1 MNKKIILSL
10 VAIAVII
17 PVLGIGMM
25 PDNVDADKIGKEFAA
40 NYPESTIIT
49 SPIEEQISEQE
60 EINRAQLIREGVIL
74 EENPIIVDSATSES
88 VTFQPTTVSAKD
100 SVPYSP
106 YSSLDNPVVSGEP
119 SIPGY
124 FEIKLS
130 NLPLLNEVV
139 NMTITVENISKS
151 ETTQQVAFVLEDG
164 WRFVNVQESQIE
176 EFHNDNFGTT
186 YRMLEDIT
194 VDFNEKQSFTKQVI
208 PTELGTNILQAF
220 ALGKADTIA
229 LQIGEN
235 RTITLKQHYEENPEL
250 APWNIVKEPK
260 ICVYEDCEPVPDLS
274 RNSTGTGTTV
284 PTPEQEEYIKEYW
297 KQTNNTSVDSVI
309 SENVILQGNTVSAKD
324 SVPYSPTSGNEE
336 PSIGVL
342 SAELSNIP
350 LLNEIINVTAVI
362 QNTHYNE
369 NAKLVFILR
378 DGWEFVNVPESEI
391 RTLLDNENKTVYH
404 TYGIITV
411 GLGEFQTFT
420 KQVKPTQLGKSIV
433 RVVAPDSNANV
444 GIGLFIGENRTLTTA
459 QYWEE
464 NPELNPWNIE
474 REPEVCLNKWCE
486 PEPRPMEEYTGTP
499 DEDTT
504 EYTDDEHFN
513 ETRKKQGLPPIN
525 NTSINNEPW

>member
-40 NYPESTIIT
+40 NYPGSTIIT

-60 EINRAQLIREGVIL
+60 EINRAQLIIEGVIL
-74 EENPIIVDSATSES
+74 EEKPIIADSATSES
-88 VTFQPTTVSAKD
+88 VSFQQTTVSPED
-100 SVPYSP
+100 S
-106 YSSLDNPVVSGEP
+106 
-119 SIPGY
+119 I
-124 FEIKLS
+124 
-130 NLPLLNEVV
+130 
-139 NMTITVENISKS
+139 
-151 ETTQQVAFVLEDG
+151 
-164 WRFVNVQESQIE
+164 
-176 EFHNDNFGTT
+176 
-186 YRMLEDIT
+186 
-194 VDFNEKQSFTKQVI
+194 
-208 PTELGTNILQAF
+208 
-220 ALGKADTIA
+220 
-229 LQIGEN
+229 
-235 RTITLKQHYEENPEL
+235 
-250 APWNIVKEPK
+250 
-260 ICVYEDCEPVPDLS
+260 
-274 RNSTGTGTTV
+274 
-284 PTPEQEEYIKEYW
+284 
-297 KQTNNTSVDSVI
+297 
-309 SENVILQGNTVSAKD
+309 
-324 SVPYSPTSGNEE
+324 PYSPTSGNEE

>member
-40 NYPESTIIT
+40 NYPGSTIIT

-60 EINRAQLIREGVIL
+60 EINRAQLIIEGVIL
-74 EENPIIVDSATSES
+74 EEKPIIADSATSES
-88 VTFQPTTVSAKD
+88 VSFQQTTVSPED
-100 SVPYSP
+100 S
-106 YSSLDNPVVSGEP
+106 
-119 SIPGY
+119 I
-124 FEIKLS
+124 
-130 NLPLLNEVV
+130 
-139 NMTITVENISKS
+139 
-151 ETTQQVAFVLEDG
+151 
-164 WRFVNVQESQIE
+164 
-176 EFHNDNFGTT
+176 
-186 YRMLEDIT
+186 
-194 VDFNEKQSFTKQVI
+194 
-208 PTELGTNILQAF
+208 
-220 ALGKADTIA
+220 
-229 LQIGEN
+229 
-235 RTITLKQHYEENPEL
+235 
-250 APWNIVKEPK
+250 
-260 ICVYEDCEPVPDLS
+260 
-274 RNSTGTGTTV
+274 
-284 PTPEQEEYIKEYW
+284 
-297 KQTNNTSVDSVI
+297 
-309 SENVILQGNTVSAKD
+309 
-324 SVPYSPTSGNEE
+324 PYSPTSGNEE

-525 NTSINNEPW
+525 NTSVDSVISENVILQGNTVSAKDSIPYSPSSIDANSEPTIPLNRVELSNLPLLHEVVTITVDVRNPSLNSVLEHVVKFLIKDGWEFVNVPESAVQTILDNNNATLRIVTENFTVNNGEIQTFSKQIKPTLLGINYFAVGIPYGPSAQFSLVIGENRTIPTDQYWEENPELAPWNNAD